1 MNCHKAQGRK
11 LFIIIKY
18 ATTLPGIGD
27 EVLEIWRK
35 VRESANVITR
45 RDLITV
51 SIILNRYA
59 EKVEDGLLVENDRA
73 MFGAG
78 LDFMSVRDEIV
89 DDFSTDEESIETLN
103 HTSKAYGEATGA
115 RPKTGNQSSSAGHYT
130 KERNDRKFKDELKR
144 RNELDAEIKRGNAI
158 IELSSRN
165 LRKWEI
171 QNIKENTGFFNEI
184 GEMVKAKLELFNA
197 NALEIAMKNEMI
209 RAKAQE
215 MAHEVERKKAWS
227 ARRAAK
233 HFRPRNREKIKIP
246 APPGEDDKSSEP
258 YYTSTTSDSDSIP
271 EIRES
276 ET

>member
-1 MNCHKAQGRK
+1 MK
-11 LFIIIKY
+11 
-18 ATTLPGIGD
+18 
-27 EVLEIWRK
+27 
-35 VRESANVITR
+35 ESANVITR
-45 RDLITV
+45 RDLIRV

-59 EKVEDGLLVENDRA
+59 EQVEDGLLVEHDRA

-89 DDFSTDEESIETLN
+89 DNFSTDEESIETLN
-103 HTSKAYGEATGA
+103 NTSKAYGEATGA
-115 RPKTGNQSSSAGHYT
+115 RPKTGNQSSNAGHYT
-130 KERNDRKFKDELKR
+130 KEKNDRKFKDELKR
-144 RNELDAEIKRGNAI
+144 RNDLDAEIVRGNAI
-158 IELSSRN
+158 VELSVRN

-171 QNIKENTGFFNEI
+171 NNSDENTGFFNEV

-197 NALEIAMKNEMI
+197 NALEIVMKNEMI

-227 ARRAAK
+227 ARRATK

-246 APPGEDDKSSEP
+246 APPGEDDKSSET